1 MYTTAPPH
9 CRALPLPPLAQAVG
23 RLVAR
28 PMDSDARAF
37 RMRLDAYA
45 ANQAQISPVF
55 EGSGVVLRS
64 HYQSLSR
71 GAGARGVVH
80 LTLSGFSLFP
90 FFLSLS

>member
-1 MYTTAPPH
+1 MLMHSDPPTR
-9 CRALPLPPLAQAVG
+9 RA
-23 RLVAR
+23 AR
-28 PMDSDARAF
+28 RRRCEHGTCARVVT
-37 RMRLDAYA
+37 L
-45 ANQAQISPVF
+45 S
-55 EGSGVVLRS
+55 SGVVLRS